1 MMRLIP
7 ETNFDFIGKRW
18 WGFGSSL
25 FLLVVG
31 LGSIAVRGG
40 LRMGVEF
47 TGGVQVQVEVR
58 STQLADIGRVR
69 TAVAKAGY
77 DNRNIQRLGGKD
89 ANVFLIGVQEAAM
102 PGPAPAA
109 APAAVGAGGESAT
122 SPGGAS
128 ATPGSTPAA
137 NPGGTADTGPG
148 GTTSD
153 RIVSAVRSEFVPDA
167 VVLRSVDSVG
177 PKVGSELRLAALQA
191 SLLAILLILV
201 YVAWRFD
208 ARFGA
213 ATVIA
218 MIHDLLVTI
227 GLFSLLNKEMTLTAI
242 AAFLT
247 LMGYSVND
255 TIVIFDRIREE
266 LKLKQRRE
274 SMESIFNAGMNKTL
288 GRTLLTSVTTMF
300 VLIALFVYGGDVIH
314 DFAWVLIV
322 GIMVGTYSS
331 VFVAAP
337 LVIEWHRWRTA
348 REAQKAA

>member
-7 ETNFDFIGKRW
+7 ETKFDFIGKRW

-31 LGSIAVRGG
+31 LGSMAVRGG

-47 TGGVQVQVEVR
+47 TGGVQVEVEVH

-69 TAVAKAGY
+69 AAVAKAGY
-77 DNRNIQRLGGKD
+77 DNRNIQRLGGRD
-89 ANVFLIGVQEAAM
+89 ANVFLIGVQEVEM
-102 PGPAPAA
+102 PGPAPA
-109 APAAVGAGGESAT
+109 PAAAGALGESAT
-122 SPGGAS
+122 RPAGTS
-128 ATPGSTPAA
+128 ATPGSTAA
-137 NPGGTADTGPG
+137 SNSGGTADTGPG
-148 GTTSD
+148 GTTSG
-153 RIVSAVRSEFVPDA
+153 RIVSAVRSEFAPDV

-191 SLLAILLILV
+191 ALLSILLILV
-201 YVAWRFD
+201 YVAWRFEF
-208 ARFGA
+208 RFGV

-218 MIHDLLVTI
+218 MMHDVLVTI
-227 GLFSLLNKEMTLTAI
+227 GLFSLLNKEMTLTVI

-337 LVIEWHRWRTA
+337 LVIEAHRWRAA

>member
-7 ETNFDFIGKRW
+7 ETHFDFIGKRW

-31 LGSIAVRGG
+31 LGSMAARGG

-47 TGGVQVQVEVR
+47 TGGVQVGVEIQ

-69 TAVAKAGY
+69 AAVGKAGY
-77 DNRNIQRLGGKD
+77 DNRNIQRLGGRD
-89 ANVFLIGVQEAAM
+89 ANIFLIGVQGAETSNAT
-102 PGPAPAA
+102 A
-109 APAAVGAGGESAT
+109 APAAVASGGAGDSSRTGSAPAS
-122 SPGGAS
+122 SPGGS
-128 ATPGSTPAA
+128 
-137 NPGGTADTGPG
+137 
-148 GTTSD
+148 TSD
-153 RIVSAVRSEFVPDA
+153 RILTALRSEFAPDPVA
-167 VVLRSVDSVG
+167 LRSVDSVG

-191 SLLAILLILV
+191 SLLSVILILV
-201 YVAWRFD
+201 YVAWRFEF
-208 ARFGA
+208 RFGV

-218 MIHDLLVTI
+218 MIHDVLVTV
-227 GLFSLLNKEMTLTAI
+227 GLFSLLNKEMTLTVI

-274 SMESIFNAGMNKTL
+274 SQESIFNSGMNKTL

-300 VLIALFVYGGDVIH
+300 VLIALFAYGGEVIH
-314 DFAWVLIV
+314 DFAWVLMV

-337 LVIEWHRWRTA
+337 LVIEWHRWQVA